1 MLDSLEHS
9 DCMVRSVTQTW
20 LVHAINRGDIARI
33 LEPILLVLLHPA
45 TARVSV
51 QFLQTRTQQE
61 REKKELAAKA
71 DEEQDAAENRIYSIS
86 SINGEVKYYVV
97 KDGKR
102 ALAISPGNRDP
113 VFACTAMDEKQKYVT
128 KTNMG
133 LRYTP
138 PSQGHVL
145 NKTLSVTV
153 NPMSQQAYFSDSD
166 SDHSTPLQNSIM
178 KAPALAMP
186 KSQSFDE
193 HNLRR
198 YSSPSTAAIG
208 ISNPNNKRGGER
220 RKSDQAERKSDQSSS
235 PSSQGLLDDKLSHS
249 ASTDDLSDTEN
260 YEEPSYFYNEEVN
273 ETVED
278 AVRGVLASV
287 IDRVVMEVDGPDGFQ
302 KEDMELP
309 ESPAKTT
316 PRKLPLGSQS
326 GALPGE
332 KLSPDDMVLDDLE
345 SAMSGLETEQSD
357 MEGMTGV
364 GPKRRGSDQDTDAKL
379 LTGLKLNTVRPLQQ
393 HILLYVQ
400 VGLLSLTYLVFIC
413 NKAVNNFYL

>member
-1 MLDSLEHS
+1 MLDSLEHP
-9 DCMVRSVTQTW
+9 DCMVRSITQTW

-61 REKKELAAKA
+61 REKKEAAQVA
-71 DEEQDAAENRIYSIS
+71 EDQESAENRIYSIS

-128 KTNMG
+128 KTNTG
-133 LRYTP
+133 LRYAP
-138 PSQGHVL
+138 PTNVL

-153 NPMSQQAYFSDSD
+153 NPMSQQAYCSDSD
-166 SDHSTPLQNSIM
+166 SDHSAPMHSNIF

-193 HNLRR
+193 QNLRKL
-198 YSSPSTAAIG
+198 SIPTTNAIG
-208 ISNPNNKRGGER
+208 IMNNKRGGER
-220 RKSDQAERKSDQSSS
+220 RKSDQGEKKIEQPSP

-249 ASTDDLSDTEN
+249 ASTDDLSDAEN

-278 AVRGVLASV
+278 AVRGVLSSIIDQV
-287 IDRVVMEVDGPDGFQ
+287 ILEVEGPDGLQ
-302 KEDMELP
+302 KEETEAP
-309 ESPAKTT
+309 ESPQKTT
-316 PRKLPLGSQS
+316 PRKLPLS
-326 GALPGE
+326 GLGGKGVMQPE
-332 KLSPDDMVLDDLE
+332 KLSPDDIVLDDLE
-345 SAMSGLETEQSD
+345 SAMSGLETEHSD
-357 MEGMTGV
+357 IEGLV
-364 GPKRRGSDQDTDAKL
+364 GSAQKKAESVDDNEAKL
-379 LTGLKLNTVRPLQQ
+379 LTGLKLHTVRPLQQ

-400 VGLLSLTYLVFIC
+400 VSFSEF
-413 NKAVNNFYL
+413 A